1 MTRGAHELCGRP
13 TVEALLAKTN
23 FPSIGSSPL
32 GVACAVSGGADSMAL
47 LVLALA
53 HGLKVTAYHVDHG
66 LRVGSS
72 SEADIVRDATERF
85 GAKFVSLSVELD
97 DGANLEAR
105 ARNARFALLPS
116 GVLTG
121 HTADDQAE
129 TVLINLMRG
138 SGTDG
143 LSGMRK
149 SHTKPLLGLRRS
161 ETHALCN
168 ELNIDV
174 VNDPSND
181 DPRFQ
186 RNRVRHELL
195 PLLDSIAR
203 RDVAAIIAR
212 DSLLVGDDEQYL
224 QELASFIDV
233 HDAQALAAAPLPLAR
248 RAIRMWLANP
258 YPPDSATVERVL
270 EVARGIHPG
279 CNIDGNR
286 QVRRSNQ
293 RLRLQ

>member
-105 ARNARFALLPS
+105 ARNARFALLPD

>member
-1 MTRGAHELCGRP
+1 
-13 TVEALLAKTN
+13 
-23 FPSIGSSPL
+23 
-32 GVACAVSGGADSMAL
+32 MAL

-85 GAKFVSLSVELD
+85 GAKFVSLKVELD

-279 CNIDGNR
+279 CNIDGDR

>member
-1 MTRGAHELCGRP
+1 MTRGPHELCGRP

-85 GAKFVSLSVELD
+85 GAKFVSLKVELD

-279 CNIDGNR
+279 CNIDGDR

>member
-1 MTRGAHELCGRP
+1 MTLGAHELRSHSA
-13 TVEALLAKTN
+13 VVALLTKTN
-23 FPSIGSSPL
+23 FSSIDSLRPT
-32 GVACAVSGGADSMAL
+32 VACAVSGGADSVAL
-47 LVLALA
+47 LILALA
-53 HGLKVTAYHVDHG
+53 HGMEVTAYHVDHG
-66 LRVGSS
+66 LRDGSHH
-72 SEADIVRDATERF
+72 EADLVAEVAERF
-85 GAKFVSLSVELD
+85 GAQFVSLRIELD
-97 DGANLEAR
+97 DGPNLEAR
-105 ARNARFALLPS
+105 ARNARFAALPS

-143 LSGMRK
+143 LGGMRK
-149 SHTKPLLGLRRS
+149 SHTKPLLGLRRA

-168 ELNIDV
+168 EFNITV
-174 VNDPSND
+174 VSDPSND

-186 RNRVRHELL
+186 RNRVRHELV

-212 DSLLVGDDEQYL
+212 DSLLIGDDEQYL

-233 HDAQALAAAPLPLAR
+233 HDAQALASAPLPLAR

-270 EVARGIHPG
+270 DVARGIHPG

>member
-1 MTRGAHELCGRP
+1 MTLGAHGLRSHSA
-13 TVEALLAKTN
+13 VVALLAKTN
-23 FPSIGSSPL
+23 FSSVDPL
-32 GVACAVSGGADSMAL
+32 HHTVACAVSGGADSVAL
-47 LVLALA
+47 LILALA
-53 HGLKVTAYHVDHG
+53 HGLEVTAYHVDHG
-66 LRVGSS
+66 LRDGSHH
-72 SEADIVRDATERF
+72 EADLVAEVAERF
-85 GAKFVSLSVELD
+85 GAQFVSLRIELD
-97 DGANLEAR
+97 DGPNLEAR
-105 ARNARFALLPS
+105 ARSARFAALPS

-143 LSGMRK
+143 LGGMRK
-149 SHTKPLLGLRRS
+149 SHTKPLLGLRRA
-161 ETHALCN
+161 ETRALCS
-168 ELNIDV
+168 EFTIDV

-186 RNRVRHELL
+186 RNRVRHELV

-212 DSLLVGDDEQYL
+212 DSLLIGDDEQYL

-270 EVARGIHPG
+270 DVARGIHPG

-293 RLRLQ
+293 RLRLH

>member
-1 MTRGAHELCGRP
+1 MTLGAHELRSHPAVVG
-13 TVEALLAKTN
+13 LLAKTY
-23 FPSIGSSPL
+23 FPSVGSPPID
-32 GVACAVSGGADSMAL
+32 VACAVSGGADSMAL
-47 LVLALA
+47 LVLAVA
-53 HGLKVTAYHVDHG
+53 HGLKVTAHHVDHG
-66 LRVGSS
+66 LRVGSG
-72 SEADIVRDATERF
+72 SEAELVHDVAERF
-85 GAKFVSLSVELD
+85 GAEFVSHRVDLE

-105 ARNARFALLPS
+105 ARNARFSLLPT

-212 DSLLVGDDEQYL
+212 DSFLVGDDEQFL

-233 HDAQALAAAPLPLAR
+233 HDAHALAAAPLPLAR

-270 EVARGIHPG
+270 DVARGIHPG

>member
-1 MTRGAHELCGRP
+1 MMLGARELHGHP
-13 TVEALLAKTN
+13 AVLASLAKTN
-23 FPSIGSSPL
+23 FSSTDPIHVK
-32 GVACAVSGGADSMAL
+32 VACAVSGGADSMAL
-47 LVLALA
+47 LVLAIA
-53 HGLKVTAYHVDHG
+53 HGLEVTAYHVDHG
-66 LRVGSS
+66 LRVGSA
-72 SEADIVRDATERF
+72 SEADLVREVAERF
-85 GAKFVSLSVELD
+85 GAQFVSLRVELD

-105 ARNARFALLPS
+105 ARNARFALLPA

-149 SHTKPLLGLRRS
+149 SYTKPLLGLRRA
-161 ETHALCN
+161 ETNALCR
-168 ELNIDV
+168 EFNIKV
-174 VNDPSND
+174 VDDPSND

-212 DSLLVGDDEQYL
+212 DSLLIGDDEQYL

-279 CNIDGNR
+279 CNIDGDR